1 MPRPRPLQNT
11 SLATRVALV
20 ALVVTLVSLGVTA
33 LVGLQRGADLAGD
46 ITDDRLLSVA
56 AARGESV
63 EVAIRSVQRE
73 VGALAAGPRTAE
85 TVSSLDAAYR
95 ELRGT
100 QVGADDLE
108 ELTQYYLTDI
118 VPQLEQVR
126 GTQVGA
132 SFLVPDTPAAVYLQ
146 RSYTMPSDESG
157 IEPYLVLDPGDGS
170 TYSAL
175 HPAVH
180 QTYGQIAIASGFDD
194 LFLVSADD
202 HVVVYSLQKRIE
214 FGTSLDVGPHSGSAL
229 ARLVQQ
235 LEADPTAG
243 TLVTDFS
250 AYVPAVERPTMFV
263 AAAILDGDEPAGY
276 LAVSL
281 PVEGVDGLL
290 AGDGSWSGFGRSGDV
305 YLVGPDGTM
314 RSTARAFQESASQ
327 FLATAP
333 EEGPGQLTDAQRR
346 RMAETGT
353 TALVQ
358 ETNRDVVAVDETSVG
373 DSTDYR
379 GVDSRTAVRPLAV
392 DDLEWTIVAEVDR
405 DEFQAP
411 VRDYARQL
419 LFAVAL
425 FVVVVTFVAVR
436 WSDHLLAPV
445 RRIATRLRTV
455 RTSSEDLQD
464 EVEPDQADQAHRV
477 ERVGPE
483 EYEQLSANV
492 DEMLDRLRRRRAEVA
507 ARSDER
513 AALLRRFLPAAVAR
527 RSEEGDGEVL
537 DHVRNASVVVMTL
550 DGLDPRIGEGDQGR
564 GLLADLVDEVDT
576 LAAEAGLERVKVTGT
591 SYYAVCGVSRPVLD
605 HAPRAVG
612 FALAARDAVEEL
624 SAGRLTARGA
634 VASGP
639 VSTGLAARTGL
650 LYDVWGDTVVDA
662 ERLARS
668 AAPGTVVASD
678 VVRSQLPRDF
688 VVIGESGGP
697 VVVTARFEAEEQ
709 RR

>member
-1 MPRPRPLQNT
+1 MPRPRPLRNT

-33 LVGLQRGADLAGD
+33 LVGLQRGADLANGV
-46 ITDDRLLSVA
+46 TDDRLLSVA
-56 AARGESV
+56 AARGESIELGV
-63 EVAIRSVQRE
+63 ETVRRQI
-73 VGALAAGPRTAE
+73 GALATGPRTAE
-85 TVSSLDAAYR
+85 TVASLAAAYR
-95 ELRGT
+95 ELLATPMDAGD
-100 QVGADDLE
+100 VE
-108 ELTQYYLTDI
+108 ELTEFYLTDV
-118 VPQLEQVR
+118 VPRLEQVR
-126 GTQVGA
+126 GTKVGA
-132 SFLVPDTPAAVYLQ
+132 SFLVPDASAAVYLQ
-146 RSYTMPSDESG
+146 RQYTMPSDDSG
-157 IEPYLVLDPGDGS
+157 IEPSLVLDPGDGS
-170 TYSAL
+170 AYSAL
-175 HPAVH
+175 HPQVH

-194 LFLVSADD
+194 LFLISPDD

-214 FGTSLDVGPHSGSAL
+214 FGTSLDIGPHSGSPL
-229 ARLVQQ
+229 ARLVEQ

-243 TLVTDFS
+243 TLVTDFA
-250 AYVPAVERPTMFV
+250 AYVPAGDRPTMFV
-263 AAAILDGDEPAGY
+263 AAAIVDGDQPAGY

-281 PVEGVDGLL
+281 PVPLVDGLL
-290 AGDGSWSGFGRSGDV
+290 SGGGSWSGFGATGDV

-314 RSTARAFQESASQ
+314 RSTARAFQESASE
-327 FLATAP
+327 FLASAP

-373 DSTDYR
+373 NSTDYR
-379 GVDSRTAVRPLAV
+379 GTDSRTAVRPLTV
-392 DDLEWTIVAEVDR
+392 EGVEWTIVAEVDR
-405 DEFQAP
+405 HEFQAP
-411 VRDYARQL
+411 IRDYARQL

-436 WSDHLLAPV
+436 WSDHLVAPV

-455 RTSSEDLQD
+455 RTASEDPHDGL
-464 EVEPDQADQAHRV
+464 EADRSD
-477 ERVGPE
+477 RVGPE

-492 DEMLDRLRRRRAEVA
+492 DEMLDRLRRRRAEIA

-513 AALLRRFLPAAVAR
+513 ATLLRRFLPAAVAR

-550 DGLDPRIGEGDQGR
+550 DGLDPGLGEDDRGR
-564 GLLADLVDEVDT
+564 GLLADIVDEVDQ

-605 HAPRAVG
+605 HAPRSVG
-612 FALAARDAVEEL
+612 FALAARDAVDEL

-650 LYDVWGDTVVDA
+650 LYDVWGDAVVDA

-668 AAPGTVVASD
+668 TAPGTVVVSD
-678 VVRSQLPRDF
+678 VVHDQLPRDF
-688 VVIGESGGP
+688 VVTGGAGGP
-697 VVVTARFEAEEQ
+697 VVVTTRLQEEG
-709 RR
+709 RRG